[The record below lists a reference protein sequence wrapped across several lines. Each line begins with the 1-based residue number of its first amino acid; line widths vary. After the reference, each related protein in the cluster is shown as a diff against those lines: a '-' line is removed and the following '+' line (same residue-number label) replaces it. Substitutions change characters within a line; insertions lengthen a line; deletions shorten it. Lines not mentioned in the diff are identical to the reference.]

1 MDTAMRAYT
10 DLAGWWPLFSPPS
23 HYVEEAHDLL
33 PTLLSAPDAPP
44 ATALELGA
52 GGGSLASHLK
62 QHMTPTLSDV
72 SPYMLAHSK
81 TVNPECE
88 HVVGDMRTLDL
99 GRTFDLVFI
108 HDAIMYATDQEAV
121 CATLRTAA
129 LHCRPGGGIVVVPDC
144 VRETFEPET
153 SHGGE
158 DGPDGRGLR
167 YLEWSWD
174 PDPGDTTFEVAYAF
188 LLREADGS
196 VRSEHDRHVEGLFPR
211 AAWLAWFRNA
221 GFAATT
227 RLDPWGRDVFSGR
240 KNVR

>member
-1 MDTAMRAYT
+1 
-10 DLAGWWPLFSPPS
+10 
-23 HYVEEAHDLL
+23 
-33 PTLLSAPDAPP
+33 
-44 ATALELGA
+44 
-52 GGGSLASHLK
+52 LASHLK

-211 AAWLAWFRNA
+211 AAWLAWLRDA